1 MHGHYRTGRNGP
13 QEQRGPFATKLSHID
28 LAKRPHAIA
37 GNFSSHGP
45 VAARNL
51 SAGARIELAGW
62 IVLSDD
68 KVPRESRSRAGL
80 LEGLERGDGLEW
92 LAVLERLELLGVRPS
107 VG

>member
-1 MHGHYRTGRNGP
+1 MRAGPRRANDGRP
-13 QEQRGPFATKLSHID
+13 ARV
-28 LAKRPHAIA
+28 PHARRR
-37 GNFSSHGP
+37 P
-45 VAARNL
+45 ARNL

-62 IVLSDD
+62 LVLSDD